1 MVMMRG
7 LKLMMAAAIATLA
20 YAAPAHAL
28 VIIDFGTGS
37 APSGGSI
44 VTNAAHT
51 TAVGTNILVDRLGG
65 CLACGTAGEVDF
77 NYDLSGANG
86 GVGGID
92 ANGTAL
98 LNFNT
103 VAGTLSIVGGVPGL
117 GIPNGTLLV
126 NGTTDTFNVKCS
138 STGANPCSQI
148 TVDTI
153 AGPDTKSPLLLRAL
167 GLPLGATFTLA
178 NGFSIGNITTVANT
192 YKAFSTDIP
201 NNSDVTPEPGSM
213 LLFGT
218 GLIGLT
224 SVLRRRMKKN

>member
-1 MVMMRG
+1 MV
-7 LKLMMAAAIATLA
+7 AAAIATLA

-37 APSGGSI
+37 APSGGTI

-51 TAVGTNILVDRLGG
+51 TAVGSNILVDRVAG
-65 CLACGTAGEVDF
+65 CIQCGTASEKDF
-77 NYDLSGANG
+77 NYDLSGTNG
-86 GVGGID
+86 GKNGID

-98 LNFNT
+98 LSFST
-103 VAGTLSIVGGVPGL
+103 VAGTLKIVGGVPAL
-117 GIPNGTLLV
+117 GIPNGTTLV
-126 NGTTDTFNVKCS
+126 SGVGDTFSVKCS
-138 STGANPCSQI
+138 STGKNPCNQI

-167 GLPLGATFTLA
+167 GLPLNASFTLA
-178 NGFSIGNITTVANT
+178 NGFSIGNITNVART
-192 YKAFSTDIP
+192 YKPFSTDIP

-218 GLIGLT
+218 GLIGLM
-224 SVLRRRMKKN
+224 SVLRRRVKKN